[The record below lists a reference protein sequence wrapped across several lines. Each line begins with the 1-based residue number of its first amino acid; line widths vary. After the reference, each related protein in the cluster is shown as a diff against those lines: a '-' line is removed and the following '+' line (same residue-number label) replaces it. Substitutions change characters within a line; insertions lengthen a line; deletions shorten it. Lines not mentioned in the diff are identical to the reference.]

1 MATQPPGAF
10 DVNVKD
16 FRGGSVVVSVLPA
29 WNVGQVKQE
38 IARKMN
44 VAAPEFKLVFAGQ
57 TLSDGITLADIG
69 VQGYSTLH
77 CIRGAVEIQPVA
89 LRKPALTQMESQ
101 LAHMNIESPQETE
114 APVTSGTAE
123 HRFFVFCKKPC
134 KAMTPGKLRV
144 RCATCK
150 GGSFV
155 LERGPG
161 GWDDVLTPKK
171 LKGQCYTDTCRGTDA
186 EFFFKCSRHPTTAD
200 EQCVALHMVRKN
212 TVGVDCAS
220 CFEQR
225 DTVVVFDCP
234 DKHTLCLDCFMEYC
248 EVQLQD
254 RQFEEHRSAGYTL
267 RCPAKCEGSEIK
279 ESHHFRIMGPEKV

>member
-1 MATQPPGAF
+1 SFFASPP
-10 DVNVKD
+10 
-16 FRGGSVVVSVLPA
+16 LPPPLPSSSPLPPTSFPT
-29 WNVGQVKQE
+29 
-38 IARKMN
+38 
-44 VAAPEFKLVFAGQ
+44 APLQ
-57 TLSDGITLADIG
+57 T
-69 VQGYSTLH
+69 
-77 CIRGAVEIQPVA
+77 
-89 LRKPALTQMESQ
+89 
-101 LAHMNIESPQETE
+101 
-114 APVTSGTAE
+114 
-123 HRFFVFCKKPC
+123 
-134 KAMTPGKLRV
+134 TPPNHK
-144 RCATCK
+144 
-150 GGSFV
+150 
-155 LERGPG
+155 
-161 GWDDVLTPKK
+161 
-171 LKGQCYTDTCRGTDA
+171 

-279 ESHHFRIMGPEKV
+279 ESHHFRIMGPEKYDRYQRFGTEEFVLQMGGVLCPARGCGMGLLPEDPTARRVQCPRGERGMWVCVLSPL